1 MKEWKKEERDGIE
14 ATIAK
19 RQAPPGPHAFLVCAP
34 IPRDQLLWSGD
45 TNYTLAYILVASIS
59 LFHTSQELTTAPSH
73 SCRPRLLDTVVL
85 IIGAALFLAVFNRI
99 VIGID
104 CDPCWF
110 CNHNQN
116 SAVSKSGHLCH
127 VTSFCTSFGLLI
139 IIYYFSNSVSFVG
152 HECVNRKKAFK
163 VSSTLQSFLYCSSN
177 QCNLTMQFILMNH
190 FF

>member
-19 RQAPPGPHAFLVCAP
+19 RQAPPGPHAFLVCSP

-59 LFHTSQELTTAPSH
+59 LFHTYQELTTAPSH

-99 VIGID
+99 VIGIG

-110 CNHNQN
+110 CNHNQ
-116 SAVSKSGHLCH
+116 KHLCH
-127 VTSFCTSFGLLI
+127 VTSFCTSFSLLI
-139 IIYYFSNSVSFVG
+139 IIYYFSNSVSLVMSASIAKNF
-152 HECVNRKKAFK
+152 
-163 VSSTLQSFLYCSSN
+163 QSE
-177 QCNLTMQFILMNH
+177 
-190 FF
+190 